1 MQVYNNWI
9 TPLQK
14 QLEKI
19 QSGFEE
25 LLKLHKLDSLSKCE
39 PESSTSVPLSPEI
52 SISTTQQQSPLSKS
66 ELDLTQEAELKDAHQ
81 QGKCS
86 IIEEYCIT
94 SILRPACMHKLPFY
108 VLFSKWPIILLTIL
122 IQYMVNEIGFILYV
136 NRFLPWI

>member
-86 IIEEYCIT
+86 IY
-94 SILRPACMHKLPFY
+94 
-108 VLFSKWPIILLTIL
+108 
-122 IQYMVNEIGFILYV
+122 
-136 NRFLPWI
+136 